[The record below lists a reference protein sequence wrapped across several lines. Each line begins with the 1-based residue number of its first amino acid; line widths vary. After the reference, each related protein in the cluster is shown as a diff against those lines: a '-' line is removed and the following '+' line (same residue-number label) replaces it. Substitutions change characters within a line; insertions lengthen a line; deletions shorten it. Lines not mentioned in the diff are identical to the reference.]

1 MDSQT
6 DLTKSEQVTA
16 LFESAARVMRSSCQ
30 RSGSIIKLPAH
41 GRLLVTGDLHDNPI
55 HLKKIVHLAKL
66 DASKDNHVVL
76 HEIIH
81 SERLVNKVDL
91 SHRMLARSAE
101 LIIMYPKQVHVV
113 LANHE
118 LSQMMGKGVS
128 KGAGNSVELFD
139 DGLAFVFGD
148 DWKCVADS
156 INNFIAAMPLA
167 IKSESGL
174 LCAHSLPAAR
184 TYKQFDPGILD
195 RELTEDDYQSR
206 TGSAYLMVWGR
217 GHEQDQLD
225 DLAKRWG
232 VKLFCLGHEFVETGI
247 LLKDDHMFILNSDHE
262 GAAVLPVDLACLPSA
277 EEAAYSAIR
286 LASVP
291 L

>member
-1 MDSQT
+1 MPTQIN
-6 DLTKSEQVTA
+6 LTNAEQVTA
-16 LFESAARVMRSSCQ
+16 LFNSAEEIMRTSCL

-41 GRLLVTGDLHDNPI
+41 GRLLVTGDLHDNPM
-55 HLKKIVHLAKL
+55 HLKKIVKLSKL
-66 DASKDNHVVL
+66 DASEDHHLVL

-81 SERLVNKVDL
+81 SERLVNSVDL
-91 SHRMLARSAE
+91 SHRMLARTAE
-101 LIIMYPKQVHVV
+101 LIIQYPKQVHIV

-128 KGAGNSVELFD
+128 KGAGNSVELFNN
-139 DGLAFVFGD
+139 GLAFVFGN
-148 DWKCVADS
+148 DWNRVADS

-184 TYKQFDPGILD
+184 VFKQFDLGILD
-195 RELTEDDYQSR
+195 RELTVDDYQSR

-225 DLAKRWG
+225 ELAERWG

-247 LLKDDHMFILNSDHE
+247 LVKDDRMFILNSDHE
-262 GAAVLPVDLACLPSA
+262 GAAVLPVDLANLPTA
-277 EEAAYSAIR
+277 EQAIFSAIR
-286 LASVP
+286 LASIGF
-291 L
+291 